1 MKLILIISA
10 KSDIALE
17 TAKIYAKNKWNL
29 ILTVRKIDEDISN
42 FKYYL
47 ESKYNSNVY
56 LTELDILKFNT
67 HLSFFDSL
75 DIKPDGIICFTGYL
89 GSQSKSETDF
99 TQAQKIINTNFTGVV
114 SIFNIFANYYSK
126 KESGFLIAISSIAG
140 ERGRKKNY
148 TYGSSKAALTQ
159 YLSGLRNRLNDKN
172 ILVSTIL
179 PGFVKTK
186 MTRNLNFPKILTAKP
201 KYVAKKIYLS
211 HQRKVEMVY
220 IPFFWYPIMV
230 LIKLIPEKI
239 FKKLNL

>member
-75 DIKPDGIICFTGYL
+75 DIKPDGIY
-89 GSQSKSETDF
+89 
-99 TQAQKIINTNFTGVV
+99 
-114 SIFNIFANYYSK
+114 
-126 KESGFLIAISSIAG
+126 
-140 ERGRKKNY
+140 
-148 TYGSSKAALTQ
+148 AA
-159 YLSGLRNRLNDKN
+159 
-172 ILVSTIL
+172 
-179 PGFVKTK
+179 
-186 MTRNLNFPKILTAKP
+186 
-201 KYVAKKIYLS
+201 
-211 HQRKVEMVY
+211 
-220 IPFFWYPIMV
+220 
-230 LIKLIPEKI
+230 
-239 FKKLNL
+239 